1 MRRQVGGVLR
11 SDSLMNARIG
21 IPTISGDK
29 SCPTCLI
36 KEERMRVEVK
46 KIAVR
51 EEVRKMTTKFIECE
65 NCEGSGFAEEECPE
79 SGQMIEVKCP
89 DCKGSGKVKED
100 VTENG
105 GVHAHVEGRY
115 DLIPAE
121 ALRTLAIVMEEG
133 VRNGKE
139 DGNWRMI
146 PCHIHI
152 NHALSH
158 LVAVMMGEADEDHLG
173 HALTRLAFA
182 VAVRKEKF

>member
-1 MRRQVGGVLR
+1 MGVL
-11 SDSLMNARIG
+11 L
-21 IPTISGDK
+21 T
-29 SCPTCLI
+29 
-36 KEERMRVEVK
+36 
-46 KIAVR
+46 VR

-65 NCEGSGFAEEECPE
+65 NCEGSGLVEEECPE
-79 SGQMIEVKCP
+79 CDQMIEVKCP
-89 DCKGSGKVKED
+89 DCGGSGKVKED

-115 DLIPAE
+115 DLIPPE
-121 ALRTLAIVMEEG
+121 ALKTIAVVMEEG
-133 VRNGKE
+133 VRNGRE